1 MRTLSLL
8 LAAAAALAAPAS
20 AFAIEPHFKPLEYLV
35 GHCWRARFKNG
46 QQDVQCYRALYGG
59 KLLQSTHVVEGSQP
73 RYEGMSVFSWD
84 AAHKRVRY
92 HYFTST
98 GAVSE
103 GYFDN
108 RAEGIV
114 IPERHVGDDGKV
126 TELETS
132 YERDGDDA
140 YKVVTREKTAQGW
153 VERWSLRYLREPA
166 ADAP

>member
-1 MRTLSLL
+1 MHTPSLL
-8 LAAAAALAAPAS
+8 LAIAAALAAPATS
-20 AFAIEPHFKPLEYLV
+20 FAIEPHFKPLEYLV
-35 GHCWRARFKNG
+35 GHCWRASFKNG
-46 QQDVQCYRALYGG
+46 QQDVQCYRSLYGG

-126 TELETS
+126 TELETR
-132 YERDGDDA
+132 YERDGGDA
-140 YKVVTREKTAQGW
+140 YKVVTREKTPQGW
-153 VERWSLRYLREPA
+153 VERWSLQYRREPA
-166 ADAP
+166 AAPP

>member
-1 MRTLSLL
+1 
-8 LAAAAALAAPAS
+8 
-20 AFAIEPHFKPLEYLV
+20 
-35 GHCWRARFKNG
+35 
-46 QQDVQCYRALYGG
+46 
-59 KLLQSTHVVEGSQP
+59 
-73 RYEGMSVFSWD
+73 MSVFSWD
-84 AAHKRVRY
+84 AVNKRVRY

-126 TELETS
+126 TELETR

-140 YKVVTREKTAQGW
+140 YNVVTREKTAEGW
-153 VERWSLRYLREPA
+153 VERWSLRYRREPA
-166 ADAP
+166 ADRP

>member
-1 MRTLSLL
+1 MRVPILL
-8 LAAAAALAAPAS
+8 LAMAAALAAPS
-20 AFAIEPHFKPLEYLV
+20 AALALEPHFKPLEYLV

-84 AAHKRVRY
+84 AANKRVRY

-108 RAEGIV
+108 RAKEIV

-126 TELETS
+126 TELETH

-140 YKVVTREKTAQGW
+140 YNVVTREKTAKGW
-153 VERWSLRYLREPA
+153 VERWTLNYRREPA
-166 ADAP
+166 TDKP

>member
-8 LAAAAALAAPAS
+8 LVVSAALATPATAS
-20 AFAIEPHFKPLEYLV
+20 AIEPHFKPLEYLV

-84 AAHKRVRY
+84 AARKRVRY

-103 GYFDN
+103 GWFEKKDDGY
-108 RAEGIV
+108 V
-114 IPERHVGDDGKV
+114 IPERHVSPDGTV
-126 TELETS
+126 VELES
-132 YERDGDDA
+132 LYKAEGKDG
-140 YKVVTREKTAQGW
+140 YRVITREKTKDGW
-153 VERWSLRYLREPA
+153 VERRNMHYKQVERRDP
-166 ADAP
+166 P

>member
-1 MRTLSLL
+1 MRAPTLL
-8 LAAAAALAAPAS
+8 LAIAAALAAPS
-20 AFAIEPHFKPLEYLV
+20 AAYAIEPHFKPLEYLV

-46 QQDVQCYRALYGG
+46 QQDVQCYRSLYGG

-84 AAHKRVRY
+84 AANKRVRY

-108 RAEGIV
+108 RAKEIV
-114 IPERHVGDDGKV
+114 IPERHVGDD
-126 TELETS
+126 
-132 YERDGDDA
+132 A
-140 YKVVTREKTAQGW
+140 YNVVTREKTAKGW
-153 VERWSLRYLREPA
+153 VERWTLNYRREPA
-166 ADAP
+166 TDKP

>member
-1 MRTLSLL
+1 MHAPILL
-8 LAAAAALAAPAS
+8 LAIAAALAAPAP
-20 AFAIEPHFKPLEYLV
+20 AIALEPHFKPLAYLV

-46 QQDVQCYRALYGG
+46 QQDVQCYRSLYGG

-84 AAHKRVRY
+84 AANKRVRY

-103 GYFDN
+103 GHFDD
-108 RAEGIV
+108 RADGIV

-126 TELETS
+126 TELETR

-140 YKVVTREKTAQGW
+140 YNVVTREKTAKGW
-153 VERWSLRYLREPA
+153 VERWTLNYRREPA
-166 ADAP
+166 TGTP